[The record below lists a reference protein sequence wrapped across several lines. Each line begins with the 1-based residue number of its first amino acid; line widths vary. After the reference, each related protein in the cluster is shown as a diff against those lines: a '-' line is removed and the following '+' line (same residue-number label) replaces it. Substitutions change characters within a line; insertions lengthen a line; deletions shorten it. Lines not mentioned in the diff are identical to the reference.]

1 MLVAVLVAAALGLTS
16 APAVALPVASPSA
29 TDLSFADTPAADPD
43 PTQSVIL
50 TNTGNEPLQIGDLV
64 TTGAGFSV
72 DDLCKNTA
80 VPAEGTCTLTVEFS
94 AANTDP
100 VAGSLTITT
109 NGPGEVKITLRGNA
123 PRVGVDASPQS
134 FSAPVGATSGARQ
147 ITPDEHRTRA
157 AHEHD
162 PDHRRPELHRPL
174 DDVPGIR
181 SRPPRAAPP
190 TSRSR
195 RPRSAPAYTA
205 LLRFSTNDPVSPVVN
220 IPLNGSGTAGAGA
233 GPGPGPGTTTPTPGV
248 PDSDGDEVVDGV
260 DFCPIVPG
268 NLRNGCPSELDA
280 QVIGR
285 WRTNRLY
292 SKLISLSVRATT
304 GSRIELRCSG
314 DRKKCGFTRRTITAT
329 TRRVTSLTRFFKGNR
344 ILSAG
349 TSISV
354 RVTRPLQVGT
364 YKRLVTRRGRK
375 LPKVTEGCLSAR
387 TGAVGPCA

>member
-147 ITPDEHRTRA
+147 ITLTNTGLAPLTSTTPIIVGPNFTVRSTTCG
-157 AHEHD
+157 D
-162 PDHRRPELHRPL
+162 PL
-174 DDVPGIR
+174 
-181 SRPPRAAPP
+181 
-190 TSRSR
+190 
-195 RPRSAPAYTA
+195 APAASCTADITFTPTAVSAGYTA

-268 NLRNGCPSELDA
+268 NLRNGCPSELNA

>member
-1 MLVAVLVAAALGLTS
+1 M
-16 APAVALPVASPSA
+16 
-29 TDLSFADTPAADPD
+29 
-43 PTQSVIL
+43 
-50 TNTGNEPLQIGDLV
+50 
-64 TTGAGFSV
+64 
-72 DDLCKNTA
+72 
-80 VPAEGTCTLTVEFS
+80 
-94 AANTDP
+94 
-100 VAGSLTITT
+100 
-109 NGPGEVKITLRGNA
+109 
-123 PRVGVDASPQS
+123 
-134 FSAPVGATSGARQ
+134 
-147 ITPDEHRTRA
+147 
-157 AHEHD
+157 
-162 PDHRRPELHRPL
+162 
-174 DDVPGIR
+174 
-181 SRPPRAAPP
+181 
-190 TSRSR
+190 
-195 RPRSAPAYTA
+195 
-205 LLRFSTNDPVSPVVN
+205 N

-268 NLRNGCPSELDA
+268 NLRNGCPSELNA

-364 YKRLVTRRGRK
+364 YKRLVTRSGRK